1 MFDNCSD
8 CYSYEESYIL
18 ELNKGI
24 CETCRV
30 EGI

>member
-18 ELNKGI
+18 QLNKGI
-24 CETCRV
+24 CETCRT
-30 EGI
+30 EA

>member
-18 ELNKGI
+18 KLNKGV
-24 CETCRV
+24 CETCRT
-30 EGI
+30 EA

>member
-18 ELNKGI
+18 ELNNGI

-30 EGI
+30 EG